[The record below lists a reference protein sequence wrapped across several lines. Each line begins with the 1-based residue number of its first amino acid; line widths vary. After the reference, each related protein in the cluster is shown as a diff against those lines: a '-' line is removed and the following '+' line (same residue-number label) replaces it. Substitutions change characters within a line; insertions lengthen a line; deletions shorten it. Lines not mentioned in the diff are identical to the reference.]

1 MARLFVFGIGG
12 TGARVLRSLT
22 MLMASGVQVGVDE
35 ICPILIDPDAG
46 NADLTRTTSLLNLYM
61 SINSK
66 LTQPNKNKF
75 FKTAFVP
82 LVPNYYLELKDTSS
96 MTFADYM
103 GLNTMDLAG
112 KSMME
117 MLFSKKNTLKSAE

>member
-22 MLMASGVQVGVDE
+22 MLMASGVEVGVDE

-46 NADLTRTTSLLNLYM
+46 NADLTRTTSLLDLYM

-75 FKTAFVP
+75 FKTSLVP
-82 LVPNYYLELKDTSS
+82 LVSNYYLELKDTSS

-103 GLNTMDLAG
+103 GLNTMDIVS

-117 MLFSKKNTLKSAE
+117 MLFLRRI